1 MIEKD
6 KFNFDSLPPEQQR
19 YLQTHEP
26 RFERVVEMIKKLK
39 PDGKYRVLD
48 VGPSFLTKILR
59 DEFHK
64 SSVYTLGIVGDNRD
78 GGHLP
83 KGVLIPEFHTEYNL
97 NCTSQKETWP
107 SLEPF
112 DLIIFSEVIEHLY
125 TAPEY
130 VLRFLRSILKPKG
143 ILILQTP
150 NAAALFKRLTLLRG
164 KNPYERIRLNNQ
176 NPGHF
181 REYTSAELKQLSK
194 DAGFTI
200 RESLIENY
208 FRLLPTGDLES
219 PRLSVTSRSTGK

>member
-1 MIEKD
+1 MTENE

-26 RFERVVEMIKKLK
+26 RFERVVETIKKLR
-39 PDGKYRVLD
+39 PDGEYRILA

-64 SSVYTLGIVGDNRD
+64 SSVYTLGTVGKNRD
-78 GGHLP
+78 GSHLP
-83 KGVLIPEFHTEYNL
+83 KSILIPEFHMEYNL
-97 NCTSQKETWP
+97 NCTSKKETWLSP
-107 SLEPF
+107 EPF

-130 VLRFLRSILKPKG
+130 VMRFLRSILKTGG

-181 REYTSAELKQLSK
+181 REYTSAELKQLAS

-200 RESLIENY
+200 REVSIENY
-208 FRLLPTGDLES
+208 FRLLP
-219 PRLSVTSRSTGK
+219 VTWKVRGYRFL